1 MDAEVIK
8 IEQHQNIGNVTWVVT
23 LNNLVYNFLIFD
35 YKENCQSNSHTQICL
50 AQSHKRTGPIGGRNR
65 RIIRYGTIESFME

>member
-35 YKENCQSNSHTQICL
+35 CKENCQSNSHTQICL
-50 AQSHKRTGPIGGRNR
+50 AQSYKKTRLISVQN
-65 RIIRYGTIESFME
+65 

>member
-8 IEQHQNIGNVTWVVT
+8 IEQHQNIGNVTWAVT

-35 YKENCQSNSHTQICL
+35 YKENCRSNSHTQICL
-50 AQSHKRTGPIGGRNR
+50 AQ
-65 RIIRYGTIESFME
+65 RYKKVILISGQN